1 MFLKFLM
8 FTKEF
13 CQAMYNKSRLRNK
26 FCKVPTKENGK
37 LFLSQS
43 VKKALET

>member
-1 MFLKFLM
+1 M

-43 VKKALET
+43 VKKH